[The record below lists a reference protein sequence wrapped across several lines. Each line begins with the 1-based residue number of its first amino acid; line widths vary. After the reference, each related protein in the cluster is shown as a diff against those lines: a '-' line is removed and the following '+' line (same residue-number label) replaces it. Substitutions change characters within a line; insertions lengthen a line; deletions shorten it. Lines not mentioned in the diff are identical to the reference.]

1 MFSQVDCFADVEV
14 VVLGEEESAEEAN
27 PMQKVRLAESH
38 GDLPYIIAAGTN
50 LDPNRNAPCEELIGA
65 DVKGKI

>member
-14 VVLGEEESAEEAN
+14 VALGEEAEEAN

-38 GDLPYIIAAGTN
+38 GDLHYTIAAVTN